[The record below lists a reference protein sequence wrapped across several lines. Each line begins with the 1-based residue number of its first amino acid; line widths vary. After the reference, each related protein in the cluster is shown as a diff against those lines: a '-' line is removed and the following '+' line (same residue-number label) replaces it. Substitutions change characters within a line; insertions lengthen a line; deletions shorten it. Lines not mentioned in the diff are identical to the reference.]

1 VDVVSLPRQNGS
13 GKTVNLR
20 RIYQKSKENKMEEKS
35 EGCTCHGCGR
45 KYNVDL
51 LLPDEI
57 WEQISPKKV
66 EGFKGGG
73 LLCPMC
79 IGQKLE
85 AFGKPDWF
93 HLVKCSPAAGPWIKV
108 SERLPKVG
116 KTVCAYTIFGYYRI
130 ATFNGK
136 HFFKDNGGCLHARN
150 VTHWAE
156 INPPAEEK

>member
-1 VDVVSLPRQNGS
+1 MNSLAFLHHRNGNLILS
-13 GKTVNLR
+13 GLTG
-20 RIYQKSKENKMEEKS
+20 KENKMEEKS

-57 WEQISPKKV
+57 WEQISPKKT
-66 EGFKGGG
+66 EGHKGGG

-108 SERLPKVG
+108 SERLPEKNGWYLWKEPDKNYGFVM
-116 KTVCAYTIFGYYRI
+116 KAYFWMSEYENRTWVKMQGF
-130 ATFNGK
+130 
-136 HFFKDNGGCLHARN
+136 
-150 VTHWAE
+150 THWAE
-156 INPPAEEK
+156 ILPPAEEK

>member
-1 VDVVSLPRQNGS
+1 
-13 GKTVNLR
+13 
-20 RIYQKSKENKMEEKS
+20 MEEKS
-35 EGCTCHGCGR
+35 DGCTCHGCGR

-108 SERLPKVG
+108 SERLPEEPDSYLIYTESGQTHKSLFKKKG
-116 KTVCAYTIFGYYRI
+116 KEHWFCDYHGYLY
-130 ATFNGK
+130 N
-136 HFFKDNGGCLHARN
+136 RN
-150 VTHWAE
+150 AITHWAE
-156 INPPAEEK
+156 ILPPAEEK